1 VRRRHADGERWIPV
15 VDALNLRLVAEG
27 SDPWCRDRIDE
38 LLAAA
43 GQPPAAEPIGGVSAA
58 RELKAMHEFAAS
70 RRRQLEDSRR
80 APEPLS
86 PDDPI
91 EPKRPPWGTKAAR
104 LFEIER
110 IRREIEQRRL
120 REAADLRDAGP
131 VGDNAS
137 DRPVEH

>member
-1 VRRRHADGERWIPV
+1 
-15 VDALNLRLVAEG
+15 
-27 SDPWCRDRIDE
+27 
-38 LLAAA
+38 
-43 GQPPAAEPIGGVSAA
+43 
-58 RELKAMHEFAAS
+58 MHEFAAA
-70 RRRQLEDSRR
+70 RRRQLEESRR